1 MAEDRSGPGQ
11 AGRTPPGPDA
21 GPALGLAARIRA
33 GETTA
38 RAVTEAALARIA
50 ARNAEV
56 NAFTTLLADRALAS
70 AAALD
75 ARIAAGQPVGPLAGV
90 PFAAK
95 NLFDLAG
102 IPTVAGSRIRRA
114 APPATRD
121 AWVVRRLEAAGAI
134 CLGALNMDEFAYG
147 FTTENSHDGP
157 VRNPHDMD
165 HPVGRIA
172 GGSSGGSAAAVAAGL
187 VPLSLGTDTN
197 GSIRVPASLCG
208 IWGVKPS
215 YGRLSRQGTFPF
227 VHALDHVGP
236 FARSVADLAAAYD
249 ALLGPDPEDPA
260 QAPQPPEAVT
270 PGLGAGIMPDS
281 AIHALGAGASGD
293 RAVGLR
299 VAVLGGWFGRQQ
311 SDAARNAV
319 AAVARA
325 LDAVETVEWDMAEA
339 CRASAFLITS
349 AEGGALHL
357 PDLRSRLEE
366 FEPLIQDRLL
376 AGALLPAAWINQAQ
390 RVRGLARDSM
400 RALMAEWDILL
411 APATPVPA
419 TPIGQEALALDGVEV
434 PLRPSMG
441 LFTQPISGIG
451 LPVVTAPVQAAE
463 GALPIGVQLIGKP
476 WTEAVL
482 FRAAAVL
489 ERAGVC
495 AAPVAPAFAEGA
507 F

>member
-1 MAEDRSGPGQ
+1 VSLAADRGGQGQ
-11 AGRTPPGPDA
+11 AGLKPPGPDA

-38 RAVTEAALARIA
+38 KAVTEAALARIA

-56 NAFTTLLADRALAS
+56 NAFTALLAERALAT
-70 AAALD
+70 ATALD

-157 VRNPHDMD
+157 VRNPHGMD

-208 IWGVKPS
+208 IWGVKPG

-227 VHALDHVGP
+227 VDALDHVGP

-260 QAPQPPEAVT
+260 QAPTQPEPVT
-270 PGLGAGIMPDS
+270 PGLGAGI
-281 AIHALGAGASGD
+281 G
-293 RAVGLR
+293 GLR

-311 SDAARNAV
+311 SGAAHKAV

-325 LDAVETVEWDMAEA
+325 LDAAETVEWDMAEA

-357 PDLRSRLEE
+357 PDLRTRLEE

-400 RALMAEWDILL
+400 RALMTEWDILL

-419 TPIGQEALALDGVEV
+419 TPIGQEVLTLDGVEV

-451 LPVVTAPVQAAE
+451 LPVVTAPVQGAE
-463 GALPIGVQLIGKP
+463 GALPIGVQLIGRP

-482 FRAAAVL
+482 FRAAAAL

>member
-1 MAEDRSGPGQ
+1 MS
-11 AGRTPPGPDA
+11 
-21 GPALGLAARIRA
+21 GPALAIAARIRA

-50 ARNAEV
+50 ARNAAV
-56 NAFTTLLADRALAS
+56 NAFTAVLADRALA
-70 AAALD
+70 AADALD
-75 ARIAAGQPVGPLAGV
+75 ARIARGAAVGPLAGV

-102 IPTVAGSRIRRA
+102 IPTTAGSRIRKA

-121 AWVVRRLEAAGAI
+121 AFLVRQLEAAGAI

-157 VRNPHDMD
+157 ARNPHD
-165 HPVGRIA
+165 GTRIA

-208 IWGVKPS
+208 LWGLKPS
-215 YGRLSRQGTFPF
+215 YGRLSRHGSFPF
-227 VHALDHVGP
+227 VYALDHVGP

-249 ALLGPDPEDPA
+249 ALQGLDAADPA
-260 QAPQPPEAVT
+260 QAAQPPEAVT
-270 PGLGAGIMPDS
+270 PGLGAGT
-281 AIHALGAGASGD
+281 A
-293 RAVGLR
+293 GLR

-311 SDAARNAV
+311 SAAARQAV
-319 AAVARA
+319 AAVAQA
-325 LDAVETVEWDMAEA
+325 LGATETVTWDMAEA
-339 CRASAFLITS
+339 SRAAAFLITS

-357 PDLRSRLEE
+357 PTLRTQLEDY
-366 FEPLIQDRLL
+366 EPLIQDRLL

-390 RVRGLARDSM
+390 RVRGLARQSM
-400 RALMAEWDILL
+400 AALLRDWDVLL

-419 TPIGQEALALDGVEV
+419 TPIGQEMLALGGVQV

-451 LPVVTAPVQAAE
+451 LPVVTAPVPKAE
-463 GALPIGVQLIGKP
+463 GALPIGVQLIGRP
-476 WTEAVL
+476 WAEATL
-482 FRAAAVL
+482 FRAAAAL
-489 ERAGVC
+489 EAAGIC
-495 AAPVAPAFAEGA
+495 AAPVAAGFAEGA
-507 F
+507 V